1 MILQTSSPLYMGE
14 AQGGG
19 PASMATTTD
28 LQKHDCVAG
37 EMRNLPW
44 AVITKEWQTGDL
56 NKHLFLTVL
65 RAGQSEVNVSA
76 DWGSSKDQ
84 LPGS

>member
-1 MILQTSSPLYMGE
+1 
-14 AQGGG
+14 
-19 PASMATTTD
+19 MATTTD